1 MNIVEM
7 QERERQT
14 TDAVRSKDPT
24 RVERVETPDPDMILG
39 RIGVTYLS
47 PERAN
52 GYIRLYPQD
61 FLVEEITKK
70 GEIVSLINNT
80 PFQDS
85 DDRRTLWVDLLKI
98 HLSGPNALQEIQRE
112 LNITDKQVAAAGIKD
127 AVAITAQR
135 LSLRGITK
143 EQAEAVKYEKLFLRP
158 ISYGSGALQIG
169 DLQGNRFTIVIRGQV
184 QESRKMLDAALAHI
198 RDNGFLNFF
207 GPQRFGSRLNS
218 HQLGKKLIQGDVDG
232 ALQMYFGEPGPFD
245 VPLYREMRLALGE
258 SYGDWDRM
266 LKYAEHFPFTLKDEA
281 KVIQSLKQDSRKTR
295 MALMQIK
302 DQVRLWVY
310 AYGSW
315 LVNRVIS
322 RAVANGDTLPAEIP
336 MPFSPS
342 GPSDLYRDF
351 MEQDGT
357 LDYVKALAD
366 YSYINV
372 QDRTIPAIMRPKGL
386 EAREIDQGWVVR
398 FELGKGAYATSLL
411 SHLVRMHEGMPLPD
425 WVPDGEVD
433 ALEVMGDGK
442 IEDLRSRFGSF
453 MKRRDEIDV

>member
-7 QERERQT
+7 QEREKQT
-14 TDAVRSKDPT
+14 TEAVRSKDPT
-24 RVERVETPDPDMILG
+24 RVERAESPDPDMILG

-70 GEIVSLINNT
+70 GGIVSLINNHE
-80 PFQDS
+80 FEDS
-85 DDRRTLWVDLLKI
+85 EDRRTLWVDLLKI
-98 HLSGPNALQEIQRE
+98 HLSGPNALQELQRE
-112 LNITDKQVAAAGIKD
+112 LNISDKQIAAAGIKD

-135 LSLRGITK
+135 LSLRGVSK
-143 EQAEAVKYEKLFLRP
+143 EQAEAVNYEKLFLRP
-158 ISYGSGALQIG
+158 IAYGSGALQIG

-184 QESRKMLDAALAHI
+184 QESRKMLDSALAHI
-198 RDNGFLNFF
+198 RENGFLNFF
-207 GPQRFGSRLNS
+207 GPQRFGTRLNS
-218 HQLGKKLIQGDVDG
+218 HQLGKRIIQGDVEG
-232 ALQMYFGEPGPFD
+232 ALKMYFGEPGPFD

-258 SYGDWDRM
+258 AYGDWDRM
-266 LKYAEHFPFTLKDEA
+266 LKYTEHFPFTLKDET
-281 KVIQSLKQDSRKTR
+281 KVIQSLMQDSRKTR
-295 MALMQIK
+295 IALSQIK

-315 LVNRVIS
+315 LVNRAIS
-322 RAVANGDTLPAEIP
+322 RAVANGDSLPADIP

-342 GPSDLYRDF
+342 GPLPLYEEF
-351 MEQDGT
+351 MQQDGT
-357 LDYVKALAD
+357 LDFVNALAN

-372 QDRTIPAIMRPKGL
+372 QDRTIPAVMRPKGL
-386 EAREIDQGWVVR
+386 EAREIDEGWVVR

-411 SHLVRMHEGMPLPD
+411 SHLVRMHEGMPIPD
-425 WVPDGEVD
+425 WAPTTPID

-442 IEDLRSRFGSF
+442 IEDLRPRFGSF
-453 MKRRDEIDV
+453 MKRRDEMDI